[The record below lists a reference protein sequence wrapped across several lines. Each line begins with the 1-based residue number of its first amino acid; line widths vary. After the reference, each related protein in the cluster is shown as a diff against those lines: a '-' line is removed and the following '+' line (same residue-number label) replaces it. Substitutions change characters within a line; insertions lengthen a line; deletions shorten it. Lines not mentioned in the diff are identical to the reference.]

1 MWISVFLIYIYI
13 LLRNDWYN
21 INIHDIN
28 INSNYCEILIYQTK
42 ALVSEQPV
50 RTPMTLSSDSAHN
63 YFNLTHIIRLNIS
76 SLCPILFLS
85 FSHSDTSVLPEGLW
99 MSEYAAGILVFI
111 SIGVRVPHHIE

>member
-1 MWISVFLIYIYI
+1 MDIRFLIIYIYYCVIVGII
-13 LLRNDWYN
+13 LILT
-21 INIHDIN
+21 ILVL
-28 INSNYCEILIYQTK
+28 SNYYEILIYQTK
-42 ALVSEQPV
+42 AIVSEQPV

-99 MSEYAAGILVFI
+99 MSEYAAGILAFI